1 MRIGRRPLFE
11 PGRRWFQ
18 IAYLVIAATDELK
31 KIRARGR
38 GQDR

>member
-1 MRIGRRPLFE
+1 MRIARRPLFE

-18 IAYLVIAATDELK
+18 LAYLALAVADELK

-38 GQDR
+38 GQ